1 MGQVS
6 ITRIC
11 VVWKLEKEKV
21 RLEISSMFAQ
31 CFATIRNAHVFVSL
45 NYYDNVSSRSSYSCC
60 LGYTTCTLSFSF
72 HSIK

>member
-11 VVWKLEKEKV
+11 VVWKLEKENV

-45 NYYDNVSSRSSYSCC
+45 NYYDNVSSRSSYSC
-60 LGYTTCTLSFSF
+60 LGNNVSFSF
-72 HSIK
+72 HSNN